1 MCPEHGAVV
10 GATLPVLLNVDPSVP
25 EPTPTHI
32 LDQVR
37 PEV

>member
-1 MCPEHGAVV
+1 M

-25 EPTPTHI
+25 EPIPTHI

-37 PEV
+37 PEVWAAEKVG